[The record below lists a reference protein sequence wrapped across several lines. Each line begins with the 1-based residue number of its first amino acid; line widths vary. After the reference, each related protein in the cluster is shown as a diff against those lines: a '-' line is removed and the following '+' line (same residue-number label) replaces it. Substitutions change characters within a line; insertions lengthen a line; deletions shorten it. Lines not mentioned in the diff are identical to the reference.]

1 MVIEAPV
8 YRNGSDARVVLAEAA
23 RLVRPLDDGHTE
35 IRAREAIS
43 SLTRAVPSAQF
54 ELRTDRVIDRVPTP

>member
-23 RLVRPLDDGHTE
+23 RLVRPLDDGHT
-35 IRAREAIS
+35 
-43 SLTRAVPSAQF
+43 
-54 ELRTDRVIDRVPTP
+54 